1 MKCGR
6 VIITRTEAMFCT
18 SFAVQVHLG
27 PPTKTSH
34 TQNRPKTV
42 VTGDDSS
49 LYKQYKLR
57 QSLQSCRSLVE
68 LTVRK
73 DLRHNPV
80 ARPSNLPCIA
90 PSASTQRSKSARKMT
105 SCADPLAPDPKKRML
120 LHADTMPVSTAWN
133 NAPPGQKAD
142 TLPVF
147 VKILSIGIK
156 AWLRMFTRTQKVP
169 LFHAPDGRSRGG
181 GADHGRCRAFD
192 TMVPACSDHVLGAPQ
207 DVDREGALQYACCL
221 LQPKT
226 TAELQNELMLLFR
239 DAIECGCVVESHWQ
253 NNVYSCAVKSVCVY
267 RLPVLRIQRRWNWH
281 NGLATRSTVAE
292 CA

>member
-1 MKCGR
+1 
-6 VIITRTEAMFCT
+6 
-18 SFAVQVHLG
+18 VQVHLG

-34 TQNRPKTV
+34 TLNRPKTV

-80 ARPSNLPCIA
+80 ARASNLPCIA

-105 SCADPLAPDPKKRML
+105 SCADPLALDPKKRML

-133 NAPPGQKAD
+133 NAPPIKKAD
-142 TLPVF
+142 TQPVF

-156 AWLRMFTRTQKVP
+156 TCLRMFTRTQKVP

-181 GADHGRCRAFD
+181 GADHGRCPALD
-192 TMVPACSDHVLGAPQ
+192 AMVPVCSDHVSGAAQ
-207 DVDREGALQYACCL
+207 ERALLYEWCL
-221 LQPKT
+221 LKPKT
-226 TAELQNELMLLFR
+226 ATELQNELMLLFR
-239 DAIECGCVVESHWQ
+239 SAIECGSVVESHWQ
-253 NNVYSCAVKSVCVY
+253 NNVCLCAVKPVSVCH
-267 RLPVLRIQRRWNWH
+267 LPVLRVQQRWSWH
-281 NGLATRSTVAE
+281 NGPATRKTVAE